1 MLLFIT
7 YIINPQKENHIM
19 KLSGVKSANK
29 KIHSI
34 ADVFGNLIVDG
45 FHFIALFAI
54 LTTIIIS
61 AILTFSE
68 MIASRTISIEDILL
82 LFIYL
87 ELGVMVG
94 IYFKTNHMPIRFL
107 LYVAITALTR
117 MIVGEIRA
125 DGSDVDSTILYASV
139 AILLLAISNFII
151 RYASNKY
158 PSEQEKIIKNK
169 MT

>member
-1 MLLFIT
+1 
-7 YIINPQKENHIM
+7 
-19 KLSGVKSANK
+19 
-29 KIHSI
+29 
-34 ADVFGNLIVDG
+34 
-45 FHFIALFAI
+45 
-54 LTTIIIS
+54 
-61 AILTFSE
+61 
-68 MIASRTISIEDILL
+68 
-82 LFIYL
+82 
-87 ELGVMVG
+87 
-94 IYFKTNHMPIRFL
+94 
-107 LYVAITALTR
+107 